1 MRKILVLL
9 PCLLLWFLIGCD
21 SYLDVKPNKN
31 LVVPATLADCQALLD
46 NKSFVERG
54 LLSAEIWADD
64 YFLTEANYQ
73 SLPENF
79 RAMYRWER
87 DLIYIGNFDDWKAT
101 YDQVYLCNLVLE
113 TLTNISPTS
122 VDLASYNDVK
132 GQALFHRAHYYF
144 QAIQLWGAAY
154 DPQTAKNE
162 PGIALRTTID
172 MEVKTTRASLE
183 ESYRFIESDL
193 VQAIEL
199 LPVQTIAAVRPS
211 VTAAYAL
218 LARVYLAK
226 NNFVDAAKYA
236 TLALNKKSTLMD
248 YKSLSSTANYPFKQ
262 FNEEVIFESRSSLQL
277 ILANT
282 KANIASALIDSYE
295 NDDLRL
301 ALFYRKLPTGLY
313 SFKGSYEGGATY
325 FNGLSTSELYL
336 ISAEA
341 DARQGRSSA
350 AIDRLLA
357 LWKYRKSSF
366 DMEKEKLKL
375 QQLSS
380 EQLIDLIVDERRRE
394 LPFRGLRLLDLKRL
408 SVLGKVYTMKRSVG
422 DAHYS
427 VKTDSRQM
435 RLPIPEK
442 IIALTEIEQ
451 NE

>member
-1 MRKILVLL
+1 MRKKIVLFPFVLL
-9 PCLLLWFLIGCD
+9 LFLIGCD

-31 LVVPATLADCQALLD
+31 LVVPASLADCQAILD

-79 RAMYRWER
+79 RTMYQWKR
-87 DLIYIGNFDDWKAT
+87 DYIFAGNFDDWKAT
-101 YDQVYLCNLVLE
+101 YDQIYLCNLVLE
-113 TLTNISPTS
+113 TLAKISPS
-122 VDLASYNDVK
+122 SGDLGSYKDVK

-144 QAIQLWGAAY
+144 QAIQVWGAAY
-154 DPQTAKNE
+154 DRQTAQNE
-162 PGIALRTTID
+162 PGIALRVTID
-172 MEVKTTRASLE
+172 TEEKTSRASLE
-183 ESYRFIESDL
+183 ECYRFIEADL
-193 VQAIEL
+193 LQAIEL

-211 VTAAYAL
+211 STAAYAL

-226 NNFVDAAKYA
+226 NSFTEAATYA
-236 TLALNKKSTLMD
+236 ARALNNKSTLMD
-248 YKSLSSTANYPFKQ
+248 YKLLSPAVNYPFKQ

-282 KANIASALIDSYE
+282 KANIASTLIDSYE

-341 DARQGRSSA
+341 DVRQGRNSA

-380 EQLIDLIVDERRRE
+380 EQLIDLIVAERRRE

-408 SVLGKVYTMKRSVG
+408 SVLGKVVTMQRSVG
-422 DAHYS
+422 DSHYS
-427 VKTDSRQM
+427 LKTDARQM

-442 IIALTEIEQ
+442 IIALTGIEQ